1 MTVPRRTGSSIR
13 RHTVGKRSVRE
24 NKNRYQI
31 CRENEGLTRDQ
42 AAEKMA
48 FVSAD
53 RIEKIESER
62 SPAHPEEVMAMA
74 SCYHA
79 PRLKNLYCVHECP
92 LGAAT
97 MQEIPEK
104 DLTRIALELLNE
116 LNGLEKE
123 RERLIEITSD
133 GVVSKDELPDFNR
146 IKDRLSRISLL
157 SSSLQLWLETEKG
170 VETSL

>member
-1 MTVPRRTGSSIR
+1 M
-13 RHTVGKRSVRE
+13 GKRSVKE
-24 NKNRYQI
+24 NKNRYQL
-31 CRENEGLTRDQ
+31 CRESEGLTREQ
-42 AAEKMA
+42 AAEKMI

-62 SPAHPEEVMAMA
+62 SPAHPDEILAMA
-74 SCYHA
+74 ECYHA

-92 LGAAT
+92 LGART
-97 MQEIPEK
+97 MVEIPEK

-133 GVVSKDELPDFNR
+133 GVVSRDELPDFTR
-146 IKDRLSRISLL
+146 IRDRLSRISLL
-157 SSSLQLWLETEKG
+157 SGSLQLWLEKEPDFPA
-170 VETSL
+170 

>member
-1 MTVPRRTGSSIR
+1 M
-13 RHTVGKRSVRE
+13 GKRSVKE
-24 NKNRYQI
+24 NKNRYQL
-31 CRENEGLTRDQ
+31 CREGMGLTREQ
-42 AAEKMA
+42 ASEKMA

-62 SPAHPEEVMAMA
+62 SQPHPEEIMAMA
-74 SCYHA
+74 ECYHA
-79 PRLKNLYCVHECP
+79 PRLKNLYCVRECP

-97 MQEIPEK
+97 MAEIPEK

-133 GVVSKDELPDFNR
+133 GAVSRDELPDFTR

-157 SSSLQLWLETEKG
+157 SGSLQLWLETEKQR
-170 VETSL
+170 EE

>member
-1 MTVPRRTGSSIR
+1 M
-13 RHTVGKRSVRE
+13 GKRSVKE
-24 NKNRYQI
+24 NKNMYQL
-31 CRENEGLTRDQ
+31 CRESEGLTRDQ
-42 AAEKMA
+42 AAEKMI

-53 RIEKIESER
+53 RIEKIESDR
-62 SPAHPEEVMAMA
+62 SPAHPDEVIAMA
-74 SCYHA
+74 ACYRA

-123 RERLIEITSD
+123 RDRLIEITSD
-133 GVVSKDELPDFNR
+133 GVVSQDEVSDFTR
-146 IKDRLSRISLL
+146 IRDRLSRISLL
-157 SSSLQLWLETEKG
+157 SGSLQLWLEKEKQTK
-170 VETSL
+170 E

>member
-1 MTVPRRTGSSIR
+1 M
-13 RHTVGKRSVRE
+13 GKRSVKE
-24 NKNRYQI
+24 NKNRYQL
-31 CRENEGLTRDQ
+31 CRESESLTREQ

-74 SCYHA
+74 ACYHA

-97 MQEIPEK
+97 MTEIPEK

-116 LNGLEKE
+116 LNGLEKD
-123 RERLIEITSD
+123 RDRLIEITSD
-133 GVVSKDELPDFNR
+133 GAISKDEIPDFTR
-146 IKDRLSRISLL
+146 IRDRLSRISLL
-157 SSSLQLWLETEKG
+157 SGSLQLWLETDTGNRE
-170 VETSL
+170 